1 MALTERARVSWAARY
16 RPLLAFSCVFGPLLG
31 AYLLIPN
38 PGLYRDEIH
47 ADPFTNVVSAWQIG
61 VKGSVVVEDFVK
73 ATRPEYHGNIGWF
86 VDSRLGPVGQYP
98 PGAALFGAPFYLVAG
113 RERTMS
119 SLTGSNNPHAPPL
132 RVPMPSPR
140 IGTIAASVAVAGAM
154 GFLALAIF
162 RASGSTMLGVG
173 AGLVGGLATPLWP
186 VAASALWLHAPAAFW
201 LALGIYFSSRDGFL
215 WSGVAFGMAIL
226 TRPHLAAVPLAIGA
240 TIAWGRQRLRPLVL
254 MGIGSLGGLLAL
266 IAYNWWLWERFT
278 ITGGY
283 SSVFTENLAALDLWG
298 FVENVVGAMIDP
310 RVGVVMVT
318 PFIVLLA
325 LHLRPAW
332 RESPSWARGAALGGL
347 LYLLIQLKA
356 NRYTGGDGFVGYRY
370 SLETLV
376 AAGPLL
382 TMAYPHLARRSKV
395 FHWGLW
401 VLVVGSISLFW
412 FWWDL
417 RL

>member
-1 MALTERARVSWAARY
+1 
-16 RPLLAFSCVFGPLLG
+16 
-31 AYLLIPN
+31 
-38 PGLYRDEIH
+38 
-47 ADPFTNVVSAWQIG
+47 
-61 VKGSVVVEDFVK
+61 
-73 ATRPEYHGNIGWF
+73 
-86 VDSRLGPVGQYP
+86 
-98 PGAALFGAPFYLVAG
+98 
-113 RERTMS
+113 
-119 SLTGSNNPHAPPL
+119 
-132 RVPMPSPR
+132 
-140 IGTIAASVAVAGAM
+140 IGTIAASVAVAGAL

-298 FVENVVGAMIDP
+298 FVENVVGAMIDS

-318 PFIVLLA
+318 PFVVLLA
-325 LHLRPAW
+325 LHLRPAC
-332 RESPSWARGAALGGL
+332 RESTGWASVVALGGL
-347 LYLLIQLKA
+347 VYRLIQL
-356 NRYTGGDGFVGYRY
+356 Y
-370 SLETLV
+370 
-376 AAGPLL
+376 AAP
-382 TMAYPHLARRSKV
+382 S
-395 FHWGLW
+395 
-401 VLVVGSISLFW
+401 
-412 FWWDL
+412 
-417 RL
+417 

>member
-86 VDSRLGPVGQYP
+86 VDSPRGPVGQYP

-266 IAYNWWLWERFT
+266 I
-278 ITGGY
+278 
-283 SSVFTENLAALDLWG
+283 
-298 FVENVVGAMIDP
+298 
-310 RVGVVMVT
+310 
-318 PFIVLLA
+318 
-325 LHLRPAW
+325 
-332 RESPSWARGAALGGL
+332 
-347 LYLLIQLKA
+347 
-356 NRYTGGDGFVGYRY
+356 
-370 SLETLV
+370 
-376 AAGPLL
+376 
-382 TMAYPHLARRSKV
+382 
-395 FHWGLW
+395 
-401 VLVVGSISLFW
+401 
-412 FWWDL
+412 
-417 RL
+417 